1 MTRLKPT
8 EAEVA
13 DDSDP
18 PERSFRVLVAN
29 ETAAAIDA
37 ERLEAAV
44 RLAFADSDCTWVEVS
59 VALVD
64 DEMIHELN
72 RQFLDHDY
80 PTDVLSFALEDD
92 PPRLEGEIVVSFD
105 TANRCASEAGW
116 STDDELL
123 LYVAHGALHLAGY
136 GDKTPE
142 DAAEMR
148 AAEAALL
155 AKLGVVVSP
164 DDSRWQP
171 DAQEGHAS

>member
-1 MTRLKPT
+1 MTRLNPT
-8 EAEVA
+8 ESEVA

-18 PERSFRVLVAN
+18 PERSLRVLVAN
-29 ETAAAIDA
+29 EAAAAIDA
-37 ERLEAAV
+37 ERLESAV
-44 RLAFADSDCTWVEVS
+44 RLAFADSDYMWIEVS
-59 VALVD
+59 IAVVD

-92 PPRLEGEIVVSFD
+92 PPRLEGEIVVSLD
-105 TANRCASEAGW
+105 TAERCASEAGW
-116 STDDELL
+116 SMDDELL

-148 AAEAALL
+148 AAEAELL
-155 AKLGVVVSP
+155 AKLGVTVSP
-164 DDSRWQP
+164 DDSRWKP
-171 DAQEGHAS
+171 DAQEGQAT

>member
-18 PERSFRVLVAN
+18 PERSLRVLVAN

-37 ERLEAAV
+37 ERLESAV
-44 RLAFADSDCTWVEVS
+44 RLAFADSDYTWVELS
-59 VALVD
+59 VAVVD
-64 DEMIHELN
+64 DELIHELN

-92 PPRLEGEIVVSFD
+92 PPRLEGEIVVSLD
-105 TANRCASEAGW
+105 TAERCASEAGW
-116 STDDELL
+116 SADDELL

-155 AKLGVVVSP
+155 AKLGVAVSS
-164 DDSRWQP
+164 DDSRWRP
-171 DAQEGHAS
+171 DAQEGHNS

>member
-1 MTRLKPT
+1 MTRLQPT

-18 PERSFRVLVAN
+18 PERSLRVLVAN

-37 ERLEAAV
+37 ERLESAV
-44 RLAFADSDCTWVEVS
+44 RLAFADSGYTWVEVS
-59 VALVD
+59 IAVVD

-92 PPRLEGEIVVSFD
+92 PPRLEGEIVVSLD
-105 TANRCASEAGW
+105 TADRCASEAGW

-148 AAEAALL
+148 AAEVDLL
-155 AKLGVVVSP
+155 AKLGATVSP
-164 DDSRWQP
+164 GDSRWQP

>member
-1 MTRLKPT
+1 MTHLHANLGPT
-8 EAEVA
+8 SEGPL
-13 DDSDP
+13 P
-18 PERSFRVLVAN
+18 PERSLRVLVAN

-44 RLAFADSDCTWVEVS
+44 RLAFADSDYTWVEVS
-59 VALVD
+59 VAVVD

-92 PPRLEGEIVVSFD
+92 PPRVEGEIVVSLD

-116 STDDELL
+116 SVDDELL

-155 AKLGVVVSP
+155 AKLGVVVSQ